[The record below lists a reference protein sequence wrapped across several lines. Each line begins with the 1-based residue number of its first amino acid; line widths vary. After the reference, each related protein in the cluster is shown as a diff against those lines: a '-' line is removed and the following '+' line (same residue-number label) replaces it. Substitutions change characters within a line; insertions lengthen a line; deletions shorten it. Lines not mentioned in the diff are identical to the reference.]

1 MKLCVLGSGS
11 SGNALLLDTGEGLFL
26 VDCGLLWRD
35 LRARAERAGFSLRE
49 LRFVYV
55 THEHADHVRGLGSL
69 MRRGV
74 KVVGSPG
81 TLAALGVKGIPATPG
96 LELLGLR
103 LFPIPLS
110 HDARQPTGLR
120 LELNG
125 QRIGIVTDLGRVT
138 PSVTEMV
145 KGCEILVFETN
156 HDLGMLLSGP
166 YPWPLKLRILG
177 PFGHLANDEA
187 AQALKSLRDWAKIV
201 FLAHLSQ
208 ENNTPSLAFE
218 TVARAMGSWEGHLFL
233 TYPDRPSVVVSEG

>member
-11 SGNALLLDTGEGLFL
+11 SGNALLLETEEGLLL

-35 LRARAERAGFSLRE
+35 LRARAERAGFSLRG

-55 THEHADHVRGLGSL
+55 THEHADHVRGLDPL

-74 KVVGSPG
+74 KVVASPG
-81 TLAALGVKGIPATPG
+81 TLSALGVKGIPATPG
-96 LELLGLR
+96 LEILGLK

-110 HDARQPTGLR
+110 HDAREPTGLR

-125 QRIGIVTDLGRVT
+125 QKIGIVTDLGRVT
-138 PSVTEMV
+138 PSVMEMV
-145 KGCEILVFETN
+145 KGCETLVFETN

-187 AQALKSLRDWAKIV
+187 AQALRSLRDWTKNV

-208 ENNTPSLAFE
+208 ENNTPALALE
-218 TVARAMGSWEGHLFL
+218 TVARAMGNWEGHLFL
-233 TYPDRPSVVVSEG
+233 TYPDRPSAVVSAG

>member
-1 MKLCVLGSGS
+1 MGSGS
-11 SGNALLLDTGEGLFL
+11 SGNALLLDTGEGLLL

-55 THEHADHVRGLGSL
+55 THEHADHVRGLESL

-74 KVVGSPG
+74 RVVGSPG

-166 YPWPLKLRILG
+166 YPWPLKMRILG

-187 AQALKSLRDWAKIV
+187 AQALKSLRDWAKTV

-208 ENNTPSLAFE
+208 ENNTPSLALE

-233 TYPDRPSVVVSEG
+233 TYPDRPSVVVSGG